1 MFCTHCGKP
10 LKDGDKVCKNC
21 GEKVRSGKI
30 SNMIPDD
37 VVDKTKDALN
47 KAKDLGNKMVDQ
59 VPDSVKNKTLEV
71 EKKVSSKLPDNLK
84 KNKKQTYTIFGVVVL
99 VVFIFVIWLFTHG
112 YSDDIEYVRNLQ
124 NVIMESNNVT
134 FGEVM
139 DYALKGEKWR
149 DVTYEGKNAVK
160 LTGTYVDDGKEM
172 EAIIY
177 VEDDSDI
184 AYYRVEDSE
193 LDGLYLM
200 AHASEY
206 AGDAAEY
213 YGR

>member
-30 SNMIPDD
+30 SDMIPDD

-84 KNKKQTYTIFGVVVL
+84 EIAEIRINNPEASLTELGKMLKIPIGKSGVN
-99 VVFIFVIWLFTHG
+99 
-112 YSDDIEYVRNLQ
+112 YRLQ
-124 NVIMESNNVT
+124 M
-134 FGEVM
+134 
-139 DYALKGEKWR
+139 
-149 DVTYEGKNAVK
+149 
-160 LTGTYVDDGKEM
+160 
-172 EAIIY
+172 IIKM
-177 VEDDSDI
+177 S
-184 AYYRVEDSE
+184 
-193 LDGLYLM
+193 L
-200 AHASEY
+200 
-206 AGDAAEY
+206 
-213 YGR
+213 